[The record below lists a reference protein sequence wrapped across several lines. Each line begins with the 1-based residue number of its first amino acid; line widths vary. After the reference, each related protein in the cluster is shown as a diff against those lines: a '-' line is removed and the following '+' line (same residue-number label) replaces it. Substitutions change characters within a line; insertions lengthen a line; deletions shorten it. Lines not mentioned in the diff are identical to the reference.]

1 MRILI
6 LSDNHSRS
14 IELDLSKYD
23 YVIHCGDYGSFY
35 DYVKN
40 DSKVLIVRGNCDF
53 EGNKEIFTN
62 IKDRNVLV
70 VHGDLYNVKS
80 HYNTLIYKA
89 LSMNANMVFF
99 GHTHRADMFII
110 ENIVFINP
118 GSYQY
123 GEYVEID
130 DNNIIFYSNDK
141 VFKKYEFRW

>member
-14 IELDLSKYD
+14 IELNLSKYD
-23 YVIHCGDYGSFY
+23 YVIHCGDYGSSY

-99 GHTHRADMFII
+99 
-110 ENIVFINP
+110 
-118 GSYQY
+118 
-123 GEYVEID
+123 
-130 DNNIIFYSNDK
+130 
-141 VFKKYEFRW
+141 

>member
-14 IELDLSKYD
+14 VELDLSKYD

-40 DSKVLIVRGNCDF
+40 DSNVLIVRGNCDWDG
-53 EGNKEIFTN
+53 EKEIFRCIN
-62 IKDRNVLV
+62 NRNVLV

-89 LSMNANMVFF
+89 LSKNANMVFF
-99 GHTHRADMFII
+99 GHTHRADMFVIDD
-110 ENIVFINP
+110 IVFINP
-118 GSYQY
+118 GTYQY
-123 GEYVEID
+123 GEYVIID
-130 DNNIIFYSNDK
+130 DNYIYFYENDK
-141 VFKKYEFRW
+141 RIKKYEFRW